1 MDLKNAKDK
10 VSECEEALGLL
21 REELDTTEENI
32 RIIDKG
38 MSDIQEII
46 RSVQNDEA
54 LAVSAATHPDQ
65 VEQASAL
72 VSRLTSES
80 NKPGF

>member
-10 VSECEEALGLL
+10 VSECEEASGLL
-21 REELDTTEENI
+21 QEELDTTEENI

-54 LAVSAATHPDQ
+54 LDIDQ
-65 VEQASAL
+65 VEQAS
-72 VSRLTSES
+72 T
-80 NKPGF
+80 

>member
-1 MDLKNAKDK
+1 MNLKNAKDK
-10 VSECEEALGLL
+10 VSECEGALGLL
-21 REELDTTEENI
+21 WEELDTTEENI

-54 LAVSAATHPDQ
+54 LDIDQ
-65 VEQASAL
+65 VEQ
-72 VSRLTSES
+72 VG
-80 NKPGF
+80 K